1 MTGKTASGANKLL
14 TLIAVTLAFS
24 FTFLSRY
31 IWSPLMNDVSAEFG
45 INATQAGLY
54 ISAFFAGYLIT
65 QIPGGILADKYQPKY
80 ILLVCTV
87 LGGLMT
93 GAMALLKSYE
103 MGLVIRVVTGIS
115 AGCVMAQC
123 SKIVAITFAPQQR
136 AMAMAVMTL
145 VFAFQRSYGAM
156 IGVGIV
162 YGAVSY
168 LPSTHYTTL
177 AMKRAGDRYSATAAS
192 TQNLLFQLSSL
203 IMPVVLGYV
212 LDSTNNNY
220 SYNWYIFFG
229 CCAVASVLCLLV
241 KKNDN

>member
-1 MTGKTASGANKLL
+1 
-14 TLIAVTLAFS
+14 
-24 FTFLSRY
+24 
-31 IWSPLMNDVSAEFG
+31 
-45 INATQAGLY
+45 
-54 ISAFFAGYLIT
+54 
-65 QIPGGILADKYQPKY
+65 
-80 ILLVCTV
+80 
-87 LGGLMT
+87 
-93 GAMALLKSYE
+93 
-103 MGLVIRVVTGIS
+103 
-115 AGCVMAQC
+115 
-123 SKIVAITFAPQQR
+123 
-136 AMAMAVMTL
+136 MTL